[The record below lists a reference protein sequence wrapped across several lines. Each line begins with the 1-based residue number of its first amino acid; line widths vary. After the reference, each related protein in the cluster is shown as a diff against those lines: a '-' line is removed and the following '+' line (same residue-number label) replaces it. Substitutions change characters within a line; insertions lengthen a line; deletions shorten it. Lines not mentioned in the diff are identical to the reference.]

1 MEKVSKY
8 LSFVKDNQAKWK
20 RRENIDF
27 SKIFKTKKKMG
38 NSMTKHREMIEDKK
52 IQSEKQGVLKKGV
65 VFFNSKNGNT
75 NNMQHHMNAFIN
87 GEYIFELSSTKVRI
101 SDIKEMRPYLILVI
115 NKLLYDNQPDDDCVN
130 SIRLDY
136 EIRSLDTSVTEM
148 YYKLIE

>member
-1 MEKVSKY
+1 VEKVSKY
-8 LSFVKDNQAKWK
+8 LSFVKTNQGKWIARGK
-20 RRENIDF
+20 RDF
-27 SKIFKTKKKMG
+27 TKIYKTKKKMG

-52 IQSEKQGVLKKGV
+52 IQAEKQGVLKKGL

-75 NNMQHHMNAFIN
+75 NNMQHHLNSFIN
-87 GEYIFELSSTKVRI
+87 GEYIFELSSTKVKI

-148 YYKLIE
+148 YYKLIS